1 MGLVELSLV
10 SQEPPY
16 WGWLKPLF
24 LEDLDAA
31 INVSVFPKVYEQVA
45 NELLPDSVVRVKG
58 RVNVRDEV
66 VELHADSV
74 TSLDVNSDVARPVV
88 IQLKE
93 ARCTP
98 GVVERL
104 RTVLTAHPG
113 GTEVRLRLLS
123 AERTTTFQ
131 LADDLRVQPSQPLIA
146 DLKALLGP
154 SCLAV

>member
-58 RVNVRDEV
+58 R
-66 VELHADSV
+66 S
-74 TSLDVNSDVARPVV
+74 TSGTRWWS
-88 IQLKE
+88 
-93 ARCTP
+93 CTP
-98 GVVERL
+98 TVSPAWTST
-104 RTVLTAHPG
+104 RTSPA
-113 GTEVRLRLLS
+113 RW
-123 AERTTTFQ
+123 
-131 LADDLRVQPSQPLIA
+131 
-146 DLKALLGP
+146 
-154 SCLAV
+154 